1 MNATQSS
8 RRPLPAPEPRR
19 RTRRVQNQRRSQS
32 YRAIALET
40 FAKLAVNVTLSIA
53 AVAALVQLLPYH
65 FSTQTKL
72 REIREEVKQ
81 TQARVNGLQNE
92 FKRAF
97 DPQQSKTVMQNNS
110 HRVDPERRQIILM
123 EKNRDAEDNLTG
135 PQD

>member
-1 MNATQSS
+1 MNATQPS
-8 RRPLPAPEPRR
+8 RRPPAPEPRR
-19 RTRRVQNQRRSQS
+19 RTRPSHHQRSS
-32 YRAIALET
+32 KPYNAIALET

-92 FKRAF
+92 FKGAF
-97 DPQQSKTVMQNNS
+97 DPQQAKTVMQQQS
-110 HRVDPERRQIILM
+110 YRVDPARRQIVLM
-123 EKNRDAEDNLTG
+123 DQNRYTQEQLTG